1 MGKCLKCNIYKLVQF
16 GRRAIAKLKDPA
28 LPEDSD
34 APEGKYNKKKVKII
48 YSKEK

>member
-16 GRRAIAKLKDPA
+16 GRRAVAKLKDQS
-28 LPEDSD
+28 LQEDSD
-34 APEGKYNKKKVKII
+34 VQEGKYNKKKVKII

>member
-16 GRRAIAKLKDPA
+16 GRRAIAKLKDPS
-28 LPEDSD
+28 LQEDSD
-34 APEGKYNKKKVKII
+34 AQEGKYNKKKVKII